1 MGQSQSRDFG
11 MTVGKLRIEEL
22 TEYQTRTFGE
32 DELSEDIGKLLHASY
47 GKQIV
52 VQPPSFLN
60 NRCWQL
66 TSQGW
71 VGYIPLTDSF
81 HLSLIPK
88 VPVANLFRMLEY
100 AYRLDFT
107 LLEGLVDSESII
119 ELYERLA
126 LVLAK
131 RVLDRIRKGV
141 YRSYVPKNDNLPYVR
156 GRIDVMAHIRNLQRV
171 ALPCNFEEH
180 TTDLEEN
187 QILLWTLTRILESG
201 ICTERSLP
209 HIRQARRALLG
220 LSTLQPFS
228 ARACSDRL
236 YNRLNQDYEPL
247 HALCRFFLEHTGP
260 THRLGDRRMLP
271 ILINMDSLFELFVVE
286 WLRKHTPAR
295 YSVLGQEKVQFHMGH
310 IVSIRIDITVEDLET
325 GQTAF
330 VLDTKYKA
338 AAKPAA
344 DDIEQVVAYA
354 EAKGCTRAAL
364 IYPTELAYPV
374 SGFWGRDISVRS
386 LAFRLDGDIEESGR
400 RLLEDLLLWAEAGEP
415 SSR

>member
-1 MGQSQSRDFG
+1 
-11 MTVGKLRIEEL
+11 
-22 TEYQTRTFGE
+22 
-32 DELSEDIGKLLHASY
+32 
-47 GKQIV
+47 
-52 VQPPSFLN
+52 
-60 NRCWQL
+60 
-66 TSQGW
+66 
-71 VGYIPLTDSF
+71 
-81 HLSLIPK
+81 
-88 VPVANLFRMLEY
+88 VPQ
-100 AYRLDFT
+100 
-107 LLEGLVDSESII
+107 
-119 ELYERLA
+119 
-126 LVLAK
+126 
-131 RVLDRIRKGV
+131 
-141 YRSYVPKNDNLPYVR
+141 NDNLPYVR

-220 LSTLQPFS
+220 LTTLQPFS

-260 THRLGDRRMLP
+260 THWLGDRRMLP
-271 ILINMDSLFELFVVE
+271 ILINMDRLFEQFVVE
-286 WLRKHTPAR
+286 WLRKHAPSR

-310 IVSIRIDITVEDLET
+310 IVSISIDITVEDLET

-364 IYPTELAYPV
+364 IYPTELACPV

-386 LAFRLDGDIEESGR
+386 LTFRLDEDIEESGR
-400 RLLEDLLLWAEAGEP
+400 RLLEELQLWAEAGEP

>member
-11 MTVGKLRIEEL
+11 MTAGKLRIEEF

-32 DELSEDIGKLLHASY
+32 DELSEDIGKLLHAFY

-81 HLSLIPK
+81 HLSLLPK

-107 LLEGLVDSESII
+107 ILKGLMDSESII

-131 RVLDRIRKGV
+131 RVLERIRKGL
-141 YRSYVPKNDNLPYVR
+141 YRSYVPKKDDLPYVR

-180 TTDLEEN
+180 TTDVEEN

-271 ILINMDSLFELFVVE
+271 ILIDMDRLFELFVVE
-286 WLRKHTPAR
+286 WLRKHIPAR
-295 YSVLGQEKVQFHMGH
+295 YSVLGQENVQFHMGH
-310 IVSIRIDITVEDLET
+310 IVSIKIDITVKDLET
-325 GQTAF
+325 GQSVF

-338 AAKPAA
+338 AAQPAA
-344 DDIEQVVAYA
+344 ADIEQVVAYA
-354 EAKGCTRAAL
+354 QAKGCTRAAL
-364 IYPTELAYPV
+364 IYPTELACPV

-400 RLLEDLLLWAEAGEP
+400 RLLEDLLLWAEDGES